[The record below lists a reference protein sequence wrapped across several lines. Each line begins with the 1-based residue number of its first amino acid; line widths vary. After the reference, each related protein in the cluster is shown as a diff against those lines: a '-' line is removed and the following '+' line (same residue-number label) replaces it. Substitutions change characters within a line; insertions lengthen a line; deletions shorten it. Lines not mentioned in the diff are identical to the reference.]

1 MTDTYVES
9 MVKVRAGGFLSFLK
23 YVAIALTVIIGLL
36 SFMGLG
42 IIGIIIAVVFG
53 VLAYFLDLNSSI
65 EYEYLYCDKEISI
78 DKIMSQTKRKNVAK
92 YDVEKMEILAPIKSY
107 KLDDYKNRQCKE
119 VDYSS
124 RIPDQPGK
132 YVFYYEG
139 QQKVILE
146 PSENFVDAIYN
157 VAPRKVFKN

>member
-65 EYEYLYCDKEISI
+65 EYEYLYCDK
-78 DKIMSQTKRKNVAK
+78 
-92 YDVEKMEILAPIKSY
+92 
-107 KLDDYKNRQCKE
+107 
-119 VDYSS
+119 
-124 RIPDQPGK
+124 
-132 YVFYYEG
+132 
-139 QQKVILE
+139 
-146 PSENFVDAIYN
+146 
-157 VAPRKVFKN
+157 